1 MTAATRDA
9 THPIRVRDR
18 IQARMPQMPAAMT
31 KIAQLLLDSPTA
43 PLHLSITEL
52 ARQAGTSP
60 ATVTRFCRL
69 IGYSGYVPFRVG
81 VASDI
86 GRGDA
91 LESWRADV
99 GRVFGPQDAPHDVLR
114 ALLTAQT
121 TSLQATADGVDV
133 EQVGRVA
140 RSIATCAH
148 LDIYGI
154 GGSGGMA
161 QEMAARLYRIGVNV
175 HAWTEAHDG
184 LTSAAIQRDGDVALA
199 ISNTG
204 RTEETIEMLAQA
216 RSSGAFTVAVTSS
229 ATSPLATVAD
239 VHITAYATD
248 GYLQPDD
255 LAAKHAQLFIL
266 DLLYLLIAQQN
277 FAQAA
282 TLLAA
287 SAMAVTGHRRALHSV
302 PDHRADAGDVPGTGT
317 DAGDP
322 EDSTDAADT
331 ADGDDA
337 ETSSPSD
344 PEDAH
349 A

>member
-1 MTAATRDA
+1 MATVTQNA
-9 THPIRVRDR
+9 PHPTLRVRDR
-18 IQARMPQMPAAMT
+18 IQARLPQMPVAMT

-99 GRVFGPQDAPHDVLR
+99 GRVFAPRDAPQDVLR
-114 ALLTAQT
+114 ALLTAQV

-133 EQVGRVA
+133 EQVSRVA
-140 RSIATCAH
+140 HAIATCRH

-154 GGSGGMA
+154 GGSGVMA
-161 QEMAARLYRIGVNV
+161 DEMAVRLYRIGINV
-175 HAWTEAHDG
+175 HAWTEAHAG
-184 LTSAAIQRDGDVALA
+184 LASAAVQRDGDVILA

-204 RTEETIEMLAQA
+204 RTEETIEMLALA
-216 RSSGAFTVAVTSS
+216 RSAGAYTVAITSA
-229 ATSPLATVAD
+229 ATSPLASAAD
-239 VHITAYATD
+239 VHIIAYATD

-266 DLLYLLIAQQN
+266 DLLYLLVAQRDFSQV
-277 FAQAA
+277 A
-282 TLLAA
+282 THLAA
-287 SAMAVTGHRRALHSV
+287 SAMAVSGHRRTLH
-302 PDHRADAGDVPGTGT
+302 PDHHRAV
-317 DAGDP
+317 
-322 EDSTDAADT
+322 EDRE
-331 ADGDDA
+331 GG
-337 ETSSPSD
+337 
-344 PEDAH
+344 H

>member
-1 MTAATRDA
+1 MA
-9 THPIRVRDR
+9 
-18 IQARMPQMPAAMT
+18 QMPVAMT

-91 LESWRADV
+91 LESWRADI
-99 GRVFGPQDAPHDVLR
+99 GRVFAPQDAAHDVLR

-133 EQVGRVA
+133 EQVSKVA
-140 RSIATCAH
+140 RAISSCQH

-154 GGSGGMA
+154 GGSGVMA
-161 QEMAARLYRIGVNV
+161 EEMALRLYRTGINV
-175 HAWTEAHDG
+175 HAWTEAHSG
-184 LTSAAIQRDGDVALA
+184 LASAALQREGCVALG

-216 RSSGAFTVAVTSS
+216 RSSGAFTVAITSA
-229 ATSPLATVAD
+229 ATSPLAGCAD

-248 GYLQPDD
+248 AYLQPDD

-266 DLLYLLIAQQN
+266 DLVYLLVAQQD
-277 FAQAA
+277 FSQVA
-282 TLLAA
+282 THLAA
-287 SAMAVTGHRRALHSV
+287 SAMAVSGHRRTVHHAETAS
-302 PDHRADAGDVPGTGT
+302 PTKAATDEAAAGE
-317 DAGDP
+317 A
-322 EDSTDAADT
+322 AADRPVPT
-331 ADGDDA
+331 QREGSDA
-337 ETSSPSD
+337 
-344 PEDAH
+344 
-349 A
+349 